1 MAESG
6 VSVEDFKRLE
16 RKVDEV
22 HNQLT
27 TIIRLEERQTGHGKR
42 IGDIETQLGVL
53 GTKIEAV
60 DQGLRQWVNRG
71 LGVWAAAIGVFTLV
85 QLFYKR

>member
-1 MAESG
+1 MSDP
-6 VSVEDFKRLE
+6 VSMEDFKRLE
-16 RKVDEV
+16 AKVDEV

-27 TIIRLEERQTGHGKR
+27 TIIRLEERQAGHGKR
-42 IGDIETQLGVL
+42 IGDMETTIGVLSAKIET
-53 GTKIEAV
+53 V

-71 LGVWAAAIGVFTLV
+71 LGVWAAAIAVFTLV